1 MLAAEAVERSVAVR
15 WVVGVW
21 WVRERK
27 LWRVRRR
34 VKKVAKALAT
44 MRKMSLAYWPLKGK
58 IFAMVLVGFYNLVDF
73 LSIGA

>member
-1 MLAAEAVERSVAVR
+1 
-15 WVVGVW
+15 
-21 WVRERK
+21 
-27 LWRVRRR
+27 

-58 IFAMVLVGFYNLVDF
+58 ICAMVLVGFYNLVDF